1 MDISFGQ
8 FNNVVDASS
17 ITFKKD
23 SIVGVDIKFD
33 HDSKTL
39 SLGEKIALEDK
50 VIVNKNISVFGTATV
65 NNTEVLTFG
74 TNGNVNS
81 NNYAIEMNIGEKLS
95 LDHRASN
102 KPLYITKTNTNN
114 SAVVDAKYE
123 TGVKYL
129 TQETNSDPIFER
141 TTISEYNTNFA
152 GASTSQMRTLQF
164 VPTEAGKYYINYY
177 SDVNDSNYGN
187 HANFYIPLTVSER
200 YSRNEQK
207 SKDLSF
213 NESVSIAKNLE
224 VLGNSKFTSPSVFSD
239 VSLNAN
245 TFVSNIDV
253 ADSSFNKLNCVGK
266 TDLSDA
272 FINNGEIE
280 SLTTSN
286 LITVNRTFTVTVDT
300 SKYKLNGLWN
310 TEVSPK
316 IDVGETIVFNQNDS
330 TNDNHPILILTGGTE
345 RVGGS
350 SANQVIHDGSS
361 YTLNYYKNDSVSHA
375 IGTYASSD
383 FGSATNRKVEF
394 KTTVPGTYFYQCYA
408 HSNMGGSFT
417 VVDPD
422 KSDIVN
428 KDVSFN
434 GNIDVDFSSNY
445 VSGVNKRMRF
455 IFHPDSN

>member
-23 SIVGVDIKFD
+23 SIVGLDIKFD

-50 VIVNKNISVFGTATV
+50 VIVNKNISVFGTTTV

-187 HANFYIPLTVSER
+187 HANFYIPLTVLER

-213 NESVSIAKNLE
+213 NENVSIAKNLE

-272 FINNGEIE
+272 FINDGEIE

-345 RVGGS
+345 RLGGS

>member
-39 SLGEKIALEDK
+39 SLGEKITLEDK

-65 NNTEVLTFG
+65 NNTEVLTFDG
-74 TNGNVNS
+74 GNVNS

-114 SAVVDAKYE
+114 SGEGATYE

-129 TQETNSDPIFER
+129 TQDTIGDTITER
-141 TTISEYNTNFA
+141 TTISDYDANFA

-164 VPTEAGKYYINYY
+164 IPTEAGKYYINYY
-177 SDVNDSNYGN
+177 SDGN
-187 HANFYIPLTVSER
+187 GIYANFYIPLTVLER

-272 FINNGEIE
+272 FINDGEIE

-286 LITVNRTFTVTVDT
+286 LITVNRTFTVTVDE

-330 TNDNHPILILTGGTE
+330 TNDAHPILILTGGTE
-345 RVGGS
+345 RVGGGNS
-350 SANQVIHDGSS
+350 DTNQVIHDGGS
-361 YTLNYYKNDSVSHA
+361 YTLNYYKNGTFAGNTVSDYN
-375 IGTYASSD
+375 TN
-383 FGSATNRKVEF
+383 FGNGAATGDRKVEF

-445 VSGVNKRMRF
+445 VTGVNKRMRF

>member
-23 SIVGVDIKFD
+23 SVVGVDIKFE
-33 HDSKTL
+33 HDTKIL
-39 SLGEKIALEDK
+39 HVGKNIALEDK
-50 VIVNKNISVFGTATV
+50 VIVNKNISVYGKATV
-65 NNTEVLTFG
+65 NGTEVLTFD
-74 TNGNVNS
+74 NGNVNS
-81 NNYAIEMNIGEKLS
+81 NNYAIEMNIGEKLL
-95 LDHRASN
+95 LDHRASS
-102 KPLYITKTNTNN
+102 KPLYITKTNSNN
-114 SAVVDAKYE
+114 LNDDAKYE

-129 TQETNSDPIFER
+129 TQENANDAIVEIN
-141 TTISEYNTNFA
+141 TIEDYDNVFA
-152 GASTSQMRTLQF
+152 GASSSQMRTLQF

-177 SDVNDSNYGN
+177 SDGLGN
-187 HANFYIPLTVSER
+187 NANFYIPLTVSER

-213 NESVSIAKNLE
+213 NENVSIAKNLE

-253 ADSSFNKLNCVGK
+253 ADSSFNKLNCLGD
-266 TDLSDA
+266 TDLSHA
-272 FINNGEIE
+272 FINDGEIE

-286 LITVNRTFTVTVDT
+286 LITVNRTFTVTVEG
-300 SKYKLNGLWN
+300 SKYKLNGLFN

-330 TNDNHPILILTGGTE
+330 TNNSHPILILTGGVD
-345 RVGGS
+345 RVGGNGNNEVNHN
-350 SANQVIHDGSS
+350 ASS
-361 YTLNYYKNDSVSHA
+361 YILNYNLDGAVSNT
-375 IGTYASSD
+375 ITSYNTG

-434 GNIDVDFSSNY
+434 GNIDIDFSSNY
-445 VSGVNKRMRF
+445 VTGVNKRMRF

>member
-1 MDISFGQ
+1 M
-8 FNNVVDASS
+8 
-17 ITFKKD
+17 
-23 SIVGVDIKFD
+23 
-33 HDSKTL
+33 
-39 SLGEKIALEDK
+39 EM
-50 VIVNKNISVFGTATV
+50 TA
-65 NNTEVLTFG
+65 N
-74 TNGNVNS
+74 
-81 NNYAIEMNIGEKLS
+81 
-95 LDHRASN
+95 
-102 KPLYITKTNTNN
+102 
-114 SAVVDAKYE
+114 
-123 TGVKYL
+123 
-129 TQETNSDPIFER
+129 FE
-141 TTISEYNTNFA
+141 
-152 GASTSQMRTLQF
+152 
-164 VPTEAGKYYINYY
+164 
-177 SDVNDSNYGN
+177 
-187 HANFYIPLTVSER
+187 NFYIPLTVSER

-239 VSLNAN
+239 VSLNAK

-272 FINNGEIE
+272 FINDGEIE

-330 TNDNHPILILTGGTE
+330 TNDNHPILILTGGTQ
-345 RVGGS
+345 RLGGGNS
-350 SANQVIHDGSS
+350 DTNQVIHDGGS

-394 KTTVPGTYFYQCYA
+394 KTTVPA
-408 HSNMGGSFT
+408 HISISVMRT
-417 VVDPD
+417 IIWAVVLQLLTL
-422 KSDIVN
+422 IRV
-428 KDVSFN
+428 
-434 GNIDVDFSSNY
+434 IL
-445 VSGVNKRMRF
+445 
-455 IFHPDSN
+455 

>member
-23 SIVGVDIKFD
+23 SVVGVDIKFE
-33 HDSKTL
+33 HDTKIL
-39 SLGEKIALEDK
+39 HVGKNIALEDK
-50 VIVNKNISVFGTATV
+50 VIVNKNISVYGKVTV
-65 NNTEVLTFG
+65 NNTEVLTFD
-74 TNGNVNS
+74 NGNVNS
-81 NNYAIEMNIGEKLS
+81 NDYAIEMNIGEKLL
-95 LDHRASN
+95 LDHRASG
-102 KPLYITKTNTNN
+102 KPLYITKTNTNKSSDN
-114 SAVVDAKYE
+114 VQYE

-129 TQETNSDPIFER
+129 TQETISDPIVER
-141 TTISEYNTNFA
+141 TTISDYNTNFG

-164 VPTEAGKYYINYY
+164 VPTVAGKYYINYY
-177 SDVNDSNYGN
+177 SDGTGIF
-187 HANFYIPLTVSER
+187 ANFYIPLTVSER

-286 LITVNRTFTVTVDT
+286 LITVNRTFTVTVEGN
-300 SKYKLNGLWN
+300 KYKLNGLWN

-330 TNDNHPILILTGGTE
+330 TNDAHPILILTEGVN
-345 RVGGS
+345 RVGGNGNNEVNHN
-350 SANQVIHDGSS
+350 ASS
-361 YTLNYYKNDSVSHA
+361 YILNYNLDGAVSNT
-375 IGTYASSD
+375 ITSYNTG

-445 VSGVNKRMRF
+445 VTGVNKRMRF

>member
-1 MDISFGQ
+1 
-8 FNNVVDASS
+8 
-17 ITFKKD
+17 
-23 SIVGVDIKFD
+23 
-33 HDSKTL
+33 
-39 SLGEKIALEDK
+39 
-50 VIVNKNISVFGTATV
+50 
-65 NNTEVLTFG
+65 
-74 TNGNVNS
+74 
-81 NNYAIEMNIGEKLS
+81 
-95 LDHRASN
+95 
-102 KPLYITKTNTNN
+102 
-114 SAVVDAKYE
+114 
-123 TGVKYL
+123 
-129 TQETNSDPIFER
+129 
-141 TTISEYNTNFA
+141 
-152 GASTSQMRTLQF
+152 MRTLQF

-394 KTTVPGTYFYQCYA
+394 KTTVPA
-408 HSNMGGSFT
+408 HISIGVMLT
-417 VVDPD
+417 LIWAVVLQLLTL
-422 KSDIVN
+422 IRV
-428 KDVSFN
+428 
-434 GNIDVDFSSNY
+434 IL
-445 VSGVNKRMRF
+445 
-455 IFHPDSN
+455 